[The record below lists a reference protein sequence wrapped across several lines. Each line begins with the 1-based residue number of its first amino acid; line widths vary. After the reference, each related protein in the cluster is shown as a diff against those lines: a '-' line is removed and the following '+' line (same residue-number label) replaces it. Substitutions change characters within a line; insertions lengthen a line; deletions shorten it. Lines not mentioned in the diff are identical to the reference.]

1 MKQLQKWFDMMAG
14 ISQDEQ
20 QRLAMAHAIFG
31 GEEPDFT
38 PLQTPACWR
47 RRPQVR
53 RPGQHSAV
61 PRHQTA

>member
-20 QRLAMAHAIFG
+20 QRLAMARAIFG
-31 GEEPDFT
+31 SETPDFA

-53 RPGQHSAV
+53 RLGQYTGAK
-61 PRHQTA
+61 RQQAL